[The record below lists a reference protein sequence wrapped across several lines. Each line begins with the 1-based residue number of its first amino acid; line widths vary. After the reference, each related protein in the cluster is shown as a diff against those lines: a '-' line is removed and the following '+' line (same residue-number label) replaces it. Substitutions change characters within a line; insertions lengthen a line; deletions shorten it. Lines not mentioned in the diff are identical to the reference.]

1 MLCPPEACGWLRM
14 GLIDQNHAQDRDRS
28 IFKGR
33 GVRLLARV
41 CTLDRLIFP
50 QGGFPLDVDLFAV
63 DQTRRFVGL
72 F

>member
-1 MLCPPEACGWLRM
+1 LTKITRKTG
-14 GLIDQNHAQDRDRS
+14 IAQS
-28 IFKGR
+28 SKAGGGR
-33 GVRLLARV
+33 LVARV